1 MPDELRPDDMQDL
14 WCDQSREPVR
24 MSADAVR
31 RKARQFEASTRRG
44 FRISAIL
51 MLCSA
56 LGYALFLYI
65 FPGLVQRIGSTLTL
79 AAYLYCAWQF
89 RKRGPVREV
98 LAGPPAATCA
108 AFQTELKRL
117 RDYPF
122 ISTLLVPFIPG
133 PALFVMGFL
142 VPELGLRKALG
153 MTTVLIASPFMMA
166 IPLLRRKR
174 YVLEREIDSLDAL
187 MRRP

>member
-14 WCDQSREPVR
+14 WCNQSREPVR

-31 RKARQFEASTRRG
+31 RKARQFEAKTRRG

-56 LGYALFLYI
+56 AGYALFLYL
-65 FPGLVQRIGSTLTL
+65 FPAPLQRIGSSLTL
-79 AAYLYCAWQF
+79 AAYLYCAYQF

-108 AFQTELKRL
+108 AFQAELKRL
-117 RDYPF
+117 RDFPF
-122 ISTLLVPFIPG
+122 IATLLVPFIPG
-133 PALFVMGFL
+133 PAVFMMGFL
-142 VPELGLRKALG
+142 VPELGLGKALG

-166 IPLLRRKR
+166 IPLLQRKR
-174 YVLEREIDSLDAL
+174 HMLEREIDSLAAL